1 MGLKRWLMWG
11 IICSIA
17 VAIAAYF
24 LDILDLFDIKVMI
37 IAIVVLGFLLGTLIV
52 SIFRRRPV
60 R

>member
-24 LDILDLFDIKVMI
+24 LDLLKSFDLKVTI
-37 IAIVVLGFLLGTLIV
+37 IAIVALGFLLGTLIV
-52 SIFRRRPV
+52 SIFRRRRV